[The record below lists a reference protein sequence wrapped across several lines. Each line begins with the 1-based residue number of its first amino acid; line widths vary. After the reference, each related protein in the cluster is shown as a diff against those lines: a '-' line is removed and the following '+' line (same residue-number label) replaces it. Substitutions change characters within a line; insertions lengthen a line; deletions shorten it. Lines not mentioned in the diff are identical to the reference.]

1 MEGYIRLSPR
11 DNVAVALRDGLA
23 VPMGHKI
30 ALGDISNGEDIIKY
44 GFPIGEAA
52 ADIKKGGHVHVHN
65 VKTKLDDLLEYR
77 YNPSF
82 LIPNKE
88 KPELFSGYLRGDGSA
103 GIRNEIW
110 IINTVCCVNTT
121 CRHLADMAAR
131 QLLPKHAGKVSG
143 VYTFNHP
150 YGCSQMGE
158 DHENTQKALAGLV
171 KHPNAAGVLVVGLG
185 CENNHVAAFKEA
197 LGSWDEDRVKFMV
210 AQEVSDEY
218 EEGLRLLAELM
229 EYAAG
234 FDQQALPVSML
245 KVGLKCGGS
254 DGFSGITAN
263 PLIGRFS
270 DMLISRGGSCVLTEV
285 PEMFGAETILMDR
298 CINEGVFNKTV
309 NLIND
314 FKLYYHKNG
323 QVIYEN
329 PSPGNKDGGI
339 TTLEDKSLGCT
350 QKGGTAPVMDVL
362 AYGEQVKAPGLSLL
376 SSPGNDLVAETA
388 LAAAG
393 CQLVL
398 FSTGRGTPLGAPVPT
413 VKIATNS
420 QLAQKK
426 TSWIDFD
433 AGRLLSGCSVEDL
446 GGEFYDYILGICSG
460 KALAKNE
467 IHGFKEIGIFKNG
480 VTL

>member
-1 MEGYIRLSPR
+1 MEGYMKLNPR
-11 DNVAVALRDGLA
+11 DNVAVALREGLDI
-23 VPMGHKI
+23 PMGHKI
-30 ALGDISNGEDIIKY
+30 ALCDISKGEDIIKY
-44 GFPIGEAA
+44 GFPIGEAT
-52 ADIKKGGHVHVHN
+52 ADIKKGGHAHVNN
-65 VKTKLDDLLEYR
+65 VRTKLNDLLEYS

-82 LIPNKE
+82 SLLDAKT
-88 KPELFSGYLRGDGSA
+88 PETFSGYLRGDGGA

-121 CRHLADMAAR
+121 CGHLADMATR
-131 QLLPKHAGKVSG
+131 QLLPKYAGKVGG
-143 VYTFNHP
+143 VYTFSHP
-150 YGCSQMGE
+150 YGCSQMGD

-185 CENNHVAAFKEA
+185 CENNHVAAFKEV
-197 LGSWDEDRVKFMV
+197 LGSWDENRVKFMV
-210 AQEVSDEY
+210 AQEVDDEY
-218 EEGLRLLAELM
+218 EEGLRLLGELM

-234 FDQQALPVSML
+234 FDRQELPVSML

-270 DMLISRGGSCVLTEV
+270 DMLISRGGTGVLTEV

-298 CINEGVFNKTV
+298 CINEDVFNKTV
-309 NLIND
+309 KLIND
-314 FKLYYHKNG
+314 FKLYYQKNG

-362 AYGEQVKAPGLSLL
+362 AYGQQAKMPGLNLL
-376 SSPGNDLVAETA
+376 NSPGNDLVAETA
-388 LAAAG
+388 LVAAG

-420 QLAQKK
+420 KLAQKK
-426 TSWIDFD
+426 KDWIDFD
-433 AGRLLSGCSVEDL
+433 AGRLLSGVSMEDL
-446 GGEFYDYILGICSG
+446 AGEFYGYILDVCSG

-467 IHGFKEIGIFKNG
+467 IYGFKEIGIFKNG